1 MTKATGER
9 MGSRIDGNRWP
20 PLPLMENEKVIE
32 APADRDMLTKRYTE
46 RALRFIEQNQKNA
59 FFVEFVQIFPS

>member
-1 MTKATGER
+1 
-9 MGSRIDGNRWP
+9 
-20 PLPLMENEKVIE
+20 MENEKVIE

-59 FFVEFVQIFPS
+59 FFVEFVQIFPY